1 MACQDD
7 SDATHRKA
15 IEELCEIYWYPIYA
29 FVRRK
34 GRSVQD
40 AQEMT
45 QAFFVKILESGFF
58 EKANPEN
65 GRLRSFL
72 MKSVS
77 NFLVSDYR
85 KSLEAKGVF
94 VESIDFEQ
102 GERRFQADSF
112 AKETPETLFEKRW
125 ATTLIDEVFAR
136 LETETT
142 QKFGADTA
150 RLLIAHLRGTSGVSG
165 LQELAAKLGLSEP
178 AIKVRMHRLRQD
190 YRRLLRKEVADTI
203 GPHDDVD
210 AEIRALIALL

>member
-102 GERRFQADSF
+102 GERRFQADSL
-112 AKETPETLFEKRW
+112 ANETPETLFEKRW

-142 QKFGADTA
+142 QKFGVDTA
-150 RLLIAHLRGTSGVSG
+150 KLLIAHLRGTSAVSG

-203 GPHDDVD
+203 GPQDDVD

>member
-45 QAFFVKILESGFF
+45 QAFFVKVLESGFF

-65 GRLRSFL
+65 GKLRSFL

-85 KSLEAKGVF
+85 KSLEAKGVL

-102 GERRFQADSF
+102 GERRFQSDSL
-112 AKETPETLFEKRW
+112 AKETPEVLFEKRW

-136 LETETT
+136 LELETS
-142 QKFGADTA
+142 QKFGSEPAQ
-150 RLLIAHLRGTSGVSG
+150 LLIAHLRGTSSMTG
-165 LQELAAKLGLSEP
+165 LQQLAAELGISEP
-178 AIKVRMHRLRQD
+178 AVKVRMHRLRQD

-203 GPHDDVD
+203 GPNDDVD
-210 AEIRALIALL
+210 AEIRALIELL